1 MSHPQVEVTLVKSP
15 IGINPQ
21 HKKVLQSMGLRKV
34 GASKTYQN
42 SPVIQGMIRKV
53 NYMIHVKE
61 A

>member
-1 MSHPQVEVTLVKSP
+1 MSHPQIEVTLVKSS

-34 GASKTYQN
+34 GATKKYQN

-53 NYMIHVKE
+53 NYLIRVQE